1 MRKDER
7 FMIRRNN
14 GGLGP
19 ELFLRI
25 IKEIAEVP
33 VGEVHLG
40 AAGGIDAQSHLAV
53 GEDFSE
59 MIVVAFVVEMS
70 AGRDL
75 LDQIRLGIANH
86 TVVAVQPGLAA
97 TVKFE
102 PDKAGPGPR
111 AVARNYA
118 RIASGQSGAVGPR
131 KSAMAAR
138 WPRPSNPGGRV
149 HGSHFPAVKRVG

>member
-7 FMIRRNN
+7 FMIRRDN

-19 ELFLRI
+19 ELFRRI
-25 IKEIAEVP
+25 IKEIAEVS

-40 AAGGIDAQSHLAV
+40 AAGGIDAQSHPAV

-75 LDQIRLGIANH
+75 LDQIRLGIANP
-86 TVVAVQPGLAA
+86 TVVVVQAGLAA
-97 TVKFE
+97 TV
-102 PDKAGPGPR
+102 DL
-111 AVARNYA
+111 
-118 RIASGQSGAVGPR
+118 SGTKLAQGLVR
-131 KSAMAAR
+131 
-138 WPRPSNPGGRV
+138 
-149 HGSHFPAVKRVG
+149 SHVITLVLPAVKAALLGRESRRWRLGGLGLQIPVAAFMGAIFLR

>member
-59 MIVVAFVVEMS
+59 MIVVAGVVEMS

-75 LDQIRLGIANH
+75 LDQVSLRIANH
-86 TVVAVQPGLAA
+86 TVVVVQPGLAA
-97 TVKFE
+97 MVDLSRTKLAQGLV
-102 PDKAGPGPR
+102 R
-111 AVARNYA
+111 
-118 RIASGQSGAVGPR
+118 
-131 KSAMAAR
+131 
-138 WPRPSNPGGRV
+138 
-149 HGSHFPAVKRVG
+149 SHVITLVLPAVKAALLGRESRRRRLSGLGLQISVAAFMGAIFLR

>member
-59 MIVVAFVVEMS
+59 MIVVAVVVEMS

-75 LDQIRLGIANH
+75 LDQVSLRIANP
-86 TVVAVQPGLAA
+86 TVVVVQAGLAA
-97 TVKFE
+97 TV
-102 PDKAGPGPR
+102 DL
-111 AVARNYA
+111 
-118 RIASGQSGAVGPR
+118 SGTKLAQGLVR
-131 KSAMAAR
+131 
-138 WPRPSNPGGRV
+138 
-149 HGSHFPAVKRVG
+149 SHVITLVLPAVKAALLGRESRRRRLSGLGLQISVAAFMGAIFLR